1 MLDTNYITSLLQQ
14 IVDVEFST
22 SVERKI
28 FNHGNR
34 LNLRC
39 PYCHEGKTKTKKRGN
54 LYFDKMIYV
63 CFRCGKKTTFD
74 KILKDFSLTI
84 DPEKKLELI
93 NYLNEQISYQD
104 VEDDIF
110 EHKFDKLI
118 DLKEI
123 ERIFNDGQHVITDFK
138 PVVNN
143 SKVYQY
149 LISRAIP
156 QNLQKNIWEGKFWIS
171 SDRWEPVIIILNR
184 KGEKVLG
191 AQIRNLKSGK
201 ARLFKIYN
209 FETLYKWV
217 KDVEEVIDIDI
228 SELVVYNKLSYYF
241 NILNIDF
248 SDRITIFEGYLDSL
262 FYPNSLG
269 VVGVNTDLRFI
280 ETNNL
285 DIQYFYDNDEVGH
298 KNAETKIR
306 EGRRVFLWKK
316 LFEDIVNQKKSDDPY
331 NLMWRIN
338 KVKDLNTLS
347 ELVNDPFTKLN
358 LEKYFSLDILDLSWI
373 PKKERKFYKKY

>member
-14 IVDVEFST
+14 IVDAEFST

-28 FNHGNR
+28 FNHGKN

-39 PYCHEGKTKTKKRGN
+39 PYCHEGRTKTKKRGN

-63 CFRCGKKTTFD
+63 CFRCGKKTTLD
-74 KILKDFSLTI
+74 RMLKDFSLTI
-84 DPEKKLELI
+84 DPQKKLELI

-110 EHKFDKLI
+110 DHKFDKLI
-118 DLKEI
+118 DLGEI
-123 ERIFNDGQHVITDFK
+123 ERIFNDSQHVITDFK
-138 PVVNN
+138 PVADN

-149 LISRAIP
+149 LISRAISK
-156 QNLQKNIWEGKFWIS
+156 NLQKNIWEGKYWTS

-184 KGEKVLG
+184 RGEKVLG
-191 AQIRNLKSGK
+191 AQIRNLKIGK

-217 KDVEEVIDIDI
+217 KDVEEVTDIDI
-228 SELVVYNKLSYYF
+228 SELVIYNKLSYYF
-241 NILNIDF
+241 NILNINF
-248 SDRITIFEGYLDSL
+248 SERITIFEGYLDSL

-269 VVGVNTDLRFI
+269 VIGVNTDLRFI

-338 KVKDLNTLS
+338 KVKDLNKLA
-347 ELVNDPFTKLN
+347 ELVQEPYSKLN
-358 LEKYFSLDILDLSWI
+358 LENYFSLDALDLRWI
-373 PKKERKFYKKY
+373 PKRERKLFKKF

>member
-104 VEDDIF
+104 IEDDIF
-110 EHKFDKLI
+110 EHKFDNLLNLS
-118 DLKEI
+118 DI
-123 ERIFNDGQHVITDFK
+123 ERIFNDGNHVITDFK
-138 PVVNN
+138 NITTN
-143 SKVYQY
+143 GKVHQY
-149 LISRAIP
+149 LLNRGITE
-156 QNLQKNIWEGKFWIS
+156 NLQSNIFEGKYWTS
-171 SDRWEPVIIILNR
+171 SDRWEPIIVILNR
-184 KGEKVLG
+184 KGDKVLG
-191 AQIRNLKSGK
+191 IQIRNLKIGK
-201 ARLFKIYN
+201 SRLFKIYN
-209 FETLYKWV
+209 YESLYKWIH
-217 KDVEEVIDIDI
+217 DIEEVTDIDL
-228 SELVVYNKLSYYF
+228 SELVIYNKLSYYF

-248 SDRITIFEGYLDSL
+248 SDKITIFEGYLDSI

-269 VVGVNTDLRFI
+269 VVGVNTDMRFI
-280 ETNNL
+280 ESNNL
-285 DIQYFYDNDEVGH
+285 DIQYFYDNDEAGY
-298 KNAETKIR
+298 KSAESKLRT
-306 EGRRVFLWKK
+306 GYPVFLWKK
-316 LFEDIVNQKKSDDPY
+316 LFEDVVTQKKSDDPY
-331 NLMWRIN
+331 TMMYRIN

-347 ELVNDPFTKLN
+347 ELVQNPYKKLN
-358 LEKYFSLDILDLSWI
+358 LENYFSKDIMDLRWL
-373 PKKERKFYKKY
+373 PKKEKRFYKKY

>member
-14 IVDVEFST
+14 IVDAEFST

-39 PYCHEGKTKTKKRGN
+39 PYCHEGNTKTKKRGN

-93 NYLNEQISYQD
+93 NYLNDQISYQD
-104 VEDDIF
+104 VQDDIF

-143 SKVYQY
+143 GKVYQY

-156 QNLQKNIWEGKFWIS
+156 QNLQKNIWEGKYWIN

-217 KDVEEVIDIDI
+217 KDVEEVTDIDI
-228 SELVVYNKLSYYF
+228 SELVIYNKLSYYF

-338 KVKDLNTLS
+338 EIKDLNTLS
-347 ELVNDPFTKLN
+347 ELVNDLVTKLN

-373 PKKERKFYKKY
+373 PKRERKFHKKY

>member
-1 MLDTNYITSLLQQ
+1 MLDINYIISLLQQ
-14 IVDVEFST
+14 IVDAEFST
-22 SVERKI
+22 TVERKI

-63 CFRCGKKTTFD
+63 CFRCGKKTNVD
-74 KILKDFSLTI
+74 KMIKDFSLMI

-93 NYLNEQISYQD
+93 NYLNEQISYKD
-104 VEDDIF
+104 IEDDVF

-118 DLKEI
+118 DLKEV
-123 ERIFNDGQHVITDFK
+123 ERVFNDSQHVITDFK

-143 SKVYQY
+143 GKVYQY

-156 QNLQKNIWEGKFWIS
+156 QNLQKNIWEGKYWLS
-171 SDRWEPVIIILNR
+171 SDRWEHVIIILNR

-191 AQIRNLKSGK
+191 AQVRNLKSGK
-201 ARLFKIYN
+201 SRLFKIYN
-209 FETLYKWV
+209 FETLYKWI
-217 KDVEEVIDIDI
+217 KDVEEINDIDLT
-228 SELVVYNKLSYYF
+228 ELVIYNKLSYYF
-241 NILNIDF
+241 NILNINF
-248 SDRITIFEGYLDSL
+248 SDKITIFEGYLDSL

-285 DIQYFYDNDEVGH
+285 DIQYFYDNDEVGN

-306 EGRRVFLWKK
+306 EGRKVFLWKK
-316 LFEDIVNQKKSDDPY
+316 LFEDIVNQKKSSDPH
-331 NLMWRIN
+331 NLIWRIN
-338 KVKDLNTLS
+338 KIKDLNTLS

-358 LEKYFSLDILDLSWI
+358 LEKYFSFDILDLRWI
-373 PKKERKFYKKY
+373 PKKEKRIFKKF